1 MVSRLVAIRPALM
14 RTVDEQLPSLVPA
27 AARTLSY
34 EMPRASLS
42 EVARAMTGVAPDP
55 ADGRWDA
62 PFTPPGFASLLRHSD
77 GRAVTEVLAHQAT
90 LFVRHLEDQLGG
102 RPRAVLVDTGLF
114 GTTAHLL
121 ADGQPDV
128 DFSSVLI
135 ARSNYRR
142 ERPPSPSKVFGI

>member
-42 EVARAMTGVAPDP
+42 EVALAITGVAPDP

-77 GRAVTEVLAHQAT
+77 GPAVTEVLAQQAS

-102 RPRAVLVDTGLF
+102 RPRGVLVDTGLF

-121 ADGQPDV
+121 ADAQPDL